1 MDDKQ
6 KDKGEFFFENHATR
20 GVGVLVVCAAAAISF
35 LRVSWILIFLSNICK
50 KCYMNEFWRYQILN
64 AFPQLPKR
72 IIMCII
78 L

>member
-35 LRVSWILIFLSNICK
+35 LRVS
-50 KCYMNEFWRYQILN
+50 
-64 AFPQLPKR
+64 
-72 IIMCII
+72 IIYDGII
-78 L
+78 LVLILGII